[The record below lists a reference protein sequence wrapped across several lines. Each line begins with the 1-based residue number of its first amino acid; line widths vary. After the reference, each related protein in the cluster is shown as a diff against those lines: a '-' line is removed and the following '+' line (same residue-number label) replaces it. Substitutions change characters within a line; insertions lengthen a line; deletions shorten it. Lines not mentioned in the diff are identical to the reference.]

1 MITLLG
7 ISMVLFFILFCYF
20 LLRKW
25 QVDSFRRFLRKGD
38 ICTFFIGETRWIGV
52 VSEFLEGIVTIR
64 YFIGNDE
71 KTASMHISEIYP

>member
-1 MITLLG
+1 
-7 ISMVLFFILFCYF
+7 
-20 LLRKW
+20 
-25 QVDSFRRFLRKGD
+25 
-38 ICTFFIGETRWIGV
+38 V